1 MVVNAKVKRV
11 GDMKVT
17 IYARELKRSIRHIS
31 WHILTAKWLYLKR
44 KAHSSVIQKRGV
56 IGFTPFDLYFL
67 SHCHIHTVFQI
78 FILDA

>member
-31 WHILTAKWLYLKR
+31 
-44 KAHSSVIQKRGV
+44 
-56 IGFTPFDLYFL
+56 
-67 SHCHIHTVFQI
+67 
-78 FILDA
+78 